1 MNDFIIDIVILACFV
16 LAAAWAVLSPRL
28 LRAVIGLAVA
38 SVCVTLALFRLDAP
52 LAGVFELSVCA
63 GLISAVFISTISLSA
78 LETEA
83 SIATASKERIRR
95 YWYLPPALL
104 LLGVAVTQM
113 VLPAMPEVPMTGP
126 DVREVLWSERQLDL
140 LGQIA
145 VLLAGAFGVVVLF
158 KGTQRKSSAQPTT
171 LSNRETPKP

>member
-1 MNDFIIDIVILACFV
+1 MNDHVIDIVILACLV
-16 LAAAWAVLSPRL
+16 LSAAWAVLSPRL
-28 LRAVIGLAVA
+28 LRAVIGLALA
-38 SVCVTLALFRLDAP
+38 SICVTLALFRLEAP

-83 SIATASKERIRR
+83 SVAEARKERIRR

-104 LLGVAVTQM
+104 FLGVGLTQI
-113 VLPAMPEVPMTGP
+113 VLPNMPELPLSGA
-126 DVREVLWSERQLDL
+126 DVREVLWSERHLDL
-140 LGQIA
+140 LGQIT

-158 KGTQRKSSAQPTT
+158 KDSRKGSGKQ
-171 LSNRETPKP
+171 ETR